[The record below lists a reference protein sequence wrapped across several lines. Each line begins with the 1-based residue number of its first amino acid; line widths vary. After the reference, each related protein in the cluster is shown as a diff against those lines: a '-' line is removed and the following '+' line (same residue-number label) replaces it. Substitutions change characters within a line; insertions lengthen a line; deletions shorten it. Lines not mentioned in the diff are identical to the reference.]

1 MGWDWLT
8 CCGGW
13 PFLRLCGEDC
23 YFRVCFAGSRSKP
36 RHFQY
41 CLCMGLFLLS
51 EAAVERL
58 IATDRTG
65 RTAADLDGIML
76 MGEVK
81 GAPKYQ

>member
-1 MGWDWLT
+1 
-8 CCGGW
+8 
-13 PFLRLCGEDC
+13 
-23 YFRVCFAGSRSKP
+23 
-36 RHFQY
+36 
-41 CLCMGLFLLS
+41 MGLFLLS